1 MNRFDF
7 FFFRLFV
14 LAMISEFLRSLL
26 NEVDVDG
33 INSDDWGCS
42 DAREGSVLGFVLLHV
57 LFCIKMC
64 TYTKRLIVAPVTI
77 AYPQLLPNNDSMLN
91 LLFTIV
97 SKIPD
102 PMATDAMTFI
112 NIRTLGNKIEKLPS
126 LLAGNSMTNIK
137 NIIPHH
143 AIEEKKWIY
152 RITTVVKPSRI
163 MAITIGILMAK
174 QTLNNFLSP

>member
-1 MNRFDF
+1 MNRFDI

-14 LAMISEFLRSLL
+14 LAMISAFLRFLF

-33 INSDDWGCS
+33 INSDDAGCG
-42 DAREGSVLGFVLLHV
+42 DAREGSVLGFVLLRA

-64 TYTKRLIVAPVTI
+64 TYTKRLIVAPVSI
-77 AYPQLLPNNDSMLN
+77 AYPQLLPNMNSVLN
-91 LLFTIV
+91 LLFTNV
-97 SKIPD
+97 STIPD

-112 NIRTLGNKIEKLPS
+112 NIWTLGNKVEKLPS

-143 AIEEKKWIY
+143 VIEEKK
-152 RITTVVKPSRI
+152 
-163 MAITIGILMAK
+163 
-174 QTLNNFLSP
+174 